1 MKESNLLKFL
11 TGQVRSRDAASSV
24 LRRVEFT
31 YRGRHYVAIRFR
43 GGRPELY
50 RVEKDGFTETF
61 LRYAR
66 RSLGGA
72 DERAVEMVEDRLDVA
87 ATTARDLLAGRYP
100 EHRARDVRLGPA
112 CGEWGSVVADY
123 CHPQTGVEKKLH
135 VSFRL
140 FTRIS

>member
-1 MKESNLLKFL
+1 MKESNLTKFL
-11 TGQVRSRDAASSV
+11 TGRVVFRNATSSV
-24 LRRVEFT
+24 LLRVEFA
-31 YRGRHYVAIRFR
+31 YRGRKYVAIRFR

-87 ATTARDLLAGRYP
+87 ATTARDLLAGHYP

-112 CGEWGSVVADY
+112 CGEWGSVVADVRDS
-123 CHPQTGVEKKLH
+123 QTGLEKKVH
-135 VSFRL
+135 ASFRL